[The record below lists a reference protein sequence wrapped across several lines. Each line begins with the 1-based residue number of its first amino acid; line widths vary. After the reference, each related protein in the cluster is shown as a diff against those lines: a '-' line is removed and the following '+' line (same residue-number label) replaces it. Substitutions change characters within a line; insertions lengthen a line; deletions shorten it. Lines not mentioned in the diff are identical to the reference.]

1 LTRSIATKADRVRRD
16 RLRELLNSGCACH
29 LDPPCDLCSQLDK
42 DEWDIFNNDGTDAM
56 LNLFDSLDEELESAD
71 RPMAAAAEQAAAALA
86 AAEQRGAERERAA
99 IAAWLRAGA
108 IESPSGRWD
117 AYALRIMA
125 GDIEAGVVPERRSEP
140 LRGGR

>member
-1 LTRSIATKADRVRRD
+1 MPTKADRVRRD

-29 LDPPCDLCSQLDK
+29 LNPPCDLCSGLDK
-42 DEWDIFNNDGTDAM
+42 DEFDIFENDGTDAL
-56 LNLFDSLDEELESAD
+56 LNLFDSLDEDD
-71 RPMAAAAEQAAAALA
+71 RPMAAAAEQAAAVIA

-125 GDIEAGVVPERRSEP
+125 GDIEAGVVPERRIEP

>member
-1 LTRSIATKADRVRRD
+1 MTRSIPTKADRVRRD
-16 RLRELLNSGCACH
+16 RLRKLLNSGCACH
-29 LDPPCDLCSQLDK
+29 LNPPCNLCSELDEG
-42 DEWDIFNNDGTDAM
+42 EWEIFVNDGTDAL
-56 LNLFDSLDEELESAD
+56 LNQFKRLDETPEGID
-71 RPMAAAAEQAAAALA
+71 RPMAA
-86 AAEQRGAERERAA
+86 AAEQRGAERERAV